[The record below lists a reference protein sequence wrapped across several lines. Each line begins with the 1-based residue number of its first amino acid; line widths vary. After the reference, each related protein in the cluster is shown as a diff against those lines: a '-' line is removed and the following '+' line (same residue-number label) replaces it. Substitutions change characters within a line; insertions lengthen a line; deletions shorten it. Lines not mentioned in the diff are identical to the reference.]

1 MGGPHRS
8 LSKTVRRVNFDIKT
22 SLDYQPLFEKGDRAP
37 PPSEERK
44 SSLHQKSLNN
54 KNRMMLPYC
63 KSKENIKEV
72 LPYILDSTIVK
83 RETSTTSKAVD
94 FPIKLFGSIS
104 FGHFF

>member
-1 MGGPHRS
+1 
-8 LSKTVRRVNFDIKT
+8 
-22 SLDYQPLFEKGDRAP
+22 
-37 PPSEERK
+37 
-44 SSLHQKSLNN
+44 
-54 KNRMMLPYC
+54 MLPYC
-63 KSKENIKEV
+63 KNKENMKEV

>member
-1 MGGPHRS
+1 
-8 LSKTVRRVNFDIKT
+8 
-22 SLDYQPLFEKGDRAP
+22 
-37 PPSEERK
+37 
-44 SSLHQKSLNN
+44 
-54 KNRMMLPYC
+54 MLPYC

-104 FGHFF
+104 FGHFFKISTDIKSLDYCKKSCIE